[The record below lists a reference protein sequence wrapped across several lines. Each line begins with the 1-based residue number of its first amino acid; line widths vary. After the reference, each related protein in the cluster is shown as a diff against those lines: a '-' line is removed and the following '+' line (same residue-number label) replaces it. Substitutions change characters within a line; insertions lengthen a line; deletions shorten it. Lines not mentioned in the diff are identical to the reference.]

1 MPDHSSTSRPPARAT
16 SPSMEQ
22 YIETIAYLLTQGS
35 VCSVSD
41 IAAHANVSRPAA
53 SRAVRDL
60 AAKSLV
66 QHKSYGYVE
75 LTEQGRALARR
86 LEARHSMLFDFLER
100 VLGLGSSDANRE
112 ACRLEHHL
120 DDDMVGRLGEVTAF
134 LEEDESRCQ
143 QWRQRLARHTKPN
156 M

>member
-1 MPDHSSTSRPPARAT
+1 
-16 SPSMEQ
+16 MEQ
-22 YIETIAYLLTQGS
+22 YIETIAYLLTQAS

-75 LTEQGRALARR
+75 LTEQGRALAHR
-86 LEARHSMLFDFLER
+86 LSARHAMLYDFFER
-100 VLGLGSSDANRE
+100 VLGLSTKDADRE

-120 DDDMVGRLGEVTAF
+120 DDDLVGRLGEVTAF
-134 LEEDESRCQ
+134 IEGDETLSA
-143 QWRQRLARHTKPN
+143 QWRQRIARLTRPSI
-156 M
+156 

>member
-1 MPDHSSTSRPPARAT
+1 MPDHSSTSRPAARAT

-41 IAAHANVSRPAA
+41 IAAHACVSRPAA

-86 LEARHSMLFDFLER
+86 LEARHAMLFDFLQR
-100 VLGLGSSDANRE
+100 VLGLSEDDANRE

-120 DDDMVGRLGEVTAF
+120 DDELVKRMGELTSF
-134 LEEDESRCQ
+134 LEADETRSR
-143 QWRQRLARHTKPN
+143 QWQQRLEQLTKPS